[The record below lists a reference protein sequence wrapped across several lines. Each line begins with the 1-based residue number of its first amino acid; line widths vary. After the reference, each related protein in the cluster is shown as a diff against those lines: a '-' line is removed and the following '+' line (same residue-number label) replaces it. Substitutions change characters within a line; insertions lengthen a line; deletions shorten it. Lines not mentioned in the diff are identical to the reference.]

1 MTCRSQIKTHQ
12 RASCAEEVYFP
23 KQFTMRVLKAF
34 KNSKVCSPCCWMQCP
49 PSGKHVSH
57 CLFSSLP
64 PCLLSLPWCPMLCP
78 PFHTSSPLDPF
89 LVSLLHVLLVILFV
103 WNLVEPFDIILEG
116 RFHNMPQNFAVRYL
130 YPTTVWGLWWC
141 IFFSDQQLGGL
152 GRPRKNK
159 KSMNWLWVI
168 SSRCVTEELSI
179 IWQFWRLC
187 LLWRC
192 KWLGESSWGSF
203 DP

>member
-1 MTCRSQIKTHQ
+1 MGLQ
-12 RASCAEEVYFP
+12 RKPAHAQWRAGAKSKPTKASRAEEVYFP
-23 KQFTMRVLKAF
+23 KQFPMRVPKAF

-57 CLFSSLP
+57 CLSSSLP

-116 RFHNMPQNFAVRYL
+116 RFHNMLQRNFAVRYL

-141 IFFSDQQLGGL
+141 IFFLTSNWVDLGD
-152 GRPRKNK
+152 PEKP
-159 KSMNWLWVI
+159 KSRWWI
-168 SSRCVTEELSI
+168 DCE
-179 IWQFWRLC
+179 LC
-187 LLWRC
+187 LLVVWQ
-192 KWLGESSWGSF
+192 KN
-203 DP
+203 